1 MTPLR
6 LRCLLAALML
16 LLALVADASAECAW
30 VLWAGEWYDASAG
43 SPRSLLYA
51 GATQA
56 DCLAA
61 MERAAH
67 TFKEKMGSGAA
78 IGRDPREPWAVMVF
92 GQGHSVTIRC
102 LPDTV
107 DPREPKQRR

>member
-1 MTPLR
+1 MIRMGLKHVG
-6 LRCLLAALML
+6 CAL
-16 LLALVADASAECAW
+16 LLILFSVATASAECAW
-30 VLWAGEWYDASAG
+30 VLWAGEWFDAREDG
-43 SPRSLLYA
+43 VRSLLYA
-51 GATQA
+51 SATQA

-61 MERAAH
+61 MERAAQA
-67 TFKEKMGSGAA
+67 FKDKMGSGAV

-107 DPREPKQRR
+107 DPRGPKTK

>member
-1 MTPLR
+1 MTR
-6 LRCLLAALML
+6 LARGVSMSVLLI
-16 LLALVADASAECAW
+16 LASVATASGECAW

-51 GATQA
+51 GVTQA

-61 MERAAH
+61 MERAAQA
-67 TFKEKMGSGAA
+67 FKEKMGSGAA
-78 IGRDPREPWAVMVF
+78 IGRDAREPWALMVF

-107 DPREPKQRR
+107 DPHGPKGGQ